1 MSRILQRP
9 MFKRGGTT
17 NTGIMDGFEDMNTED
32 RVQASTGPFIDP
44 LMRYDVAGAKTA
56 RDEAEAALRESAK
69 VAEYDPTFDQGLAL
83 ARAGFNIAS
92 APGGRP
98 ITQILG
104 EVGKESIDDFA
115 AIGQKKA
122 ERAAK
127 QAELDT
133 SINLATFEQ
142 AQSDYN
148 TARELAS
155 DVDIAQENKEKVSII
170 LEESIRLRGLIAD
183 PNTSEAARQGY
194 IDDLLQLNVQ
204 SREARIELQK
214 DLPDLIQQFKYTAG
228 DYANIVAQG
237 DAKIQEYKESTGIDL
252 TKYKGMTTDQI
263 ATEMAKDS
271 INAIK
276 IMEVRGAPLIGGAA
290 AYGIVLAIQEN
301 KNLDF
306 IKKSSE
312 ELVNSRPTAINLQ
325 WAVHRMNNKLSFV
338 KTDELLDV
346 ALKEAKLICDEDVKF
361 CENIGFNGLKIIE
374 EIYNKKNKTVNILT
388 HCNAGWL
395 ATIDWGTATSPI
407 YQAHKKGIPIHVWV
421 DETRPR
427 NQGAN
432 LTSFE
437 LNEEGIPNT
446 IITDNTGGIL
456 MQRGEV
462 DMCIVGT
469 DRTLSTGDVCNKIG
483 TYLKALAAY
492 DNNVPFYVALPSS
505 TIDWETKDYNKIPIE
520 ERNSEELSHIEGK
533 DEKNNIKKVLI
544 YPENSKSMNLA
555 FDITPAKYVTGLITE
570 KGICRA
576 SAIGLKQM
584 FNR

>member
-1 MSRILQRP
+1 MSRILSRP

-32 RVQASTGPFIDP
+32 RVKAESGISIDP
-44 LMRYDVAGAKTA
+44 LMRYDVGGAQTA
-56 RDEAEAALRESAK
+56 RDEALAALRESAK

-122 ERAAK
+122 KRAAK

-155 DVDIAQENKEKVSII
+155 DLDIAQENKEKVSII

-183 PNTSEAARQGY
+183 PNTPEAARQGY

-237 DAKIQEYKESTGIDL
+237 DAKIKEYQESTGIDL

-271 INAIK
+271 INAIAPEIFIPDVGAQMQEGGRVEK
-276 IMEVRGAPLIGGAA
+276 QQGGLSNEDAANLREQSRAGSMGLTFQELRARLPREVSDEVVRLIATSEEA
-290 AYGIVLAIQEN
+290 L
-301 KNLDF
+301 LDF
-306 IKKSSE
+306 
-312 ELVNSRPTAINLQ
+312 
-325 WAVHRMNNKLSFV
+325 
-338 KTDELLDV
+338 
-346 ALKEAKLICDEDVKF
+346 
-361 CENIGFNGLKIIE
+361 
-374 EIYNKKNKTVNILT
+374 
-388 HCNAGWL
+388 
-395 ATIDWGTATSPI
+395 
-407 YQAHKKGIPIHVWV
+407 
-421 DETRPR
+421 
-427 NQGAN
+427 AN
-432 LTSFE
+432 LETQDD
-437 LNEEGIPNT
+437 I
-446 IITDNTGGIL
+446 
-456 MQRGEV
+456 
-462 DMCIVGT
+462 
-469 DRTLSTGDVCNKIG
+469 
-483 TYLKALAAY
+483 ALFNQKY
-492 DNNVPFYVALPSS
+492 QSDLQLPSQ
-505 TIDWETKDYNKIPIE
+505 
-520 ERNSEELSHIEGK
+520 
-533 DEKNNIKKVLI
+533 V
-544 YPENSKSMNLA
+544 A
-555 FDITPAKYVTGLITE
+555 
-570 KGICRA
+570 
-576 SAIGLKQM
+576 
-584 FNR
+584 

>member
-32 RVQASTGPFIDP
+32 RVKAESGISIDP
-44 LMRYDVAGAKTA
+44 LMRYDVGGAQTA
-56 RDEAEAALRESAK
+56 RDEALAALRESAK

-104 EVGKESIDDFA
+104 EVAKESIDDFA

-155 DVDIAQENKEKVSII
+155 DLDIAQENKEKVSII

-183 PNTSEAARQGY
+183 PNTPEAARQGY

-237 DAKIQEYKESTGIDL
+237 DAKIKEYQESTGIDL

-271 INAIK
+271 INAIAPEIFIPDVGAQMQEGGRVEK
-276 IMEVRGAPLIGGAA
+276 QQGGLSNEDAANLRAQSRAGSMGLTFQELRARLPREVSDEVVRLIATSEEA
-290 AYGIVLAIQEN
+290 L
-301 KNLDF
+301 LDF
-306 IKKSSE
+306 
-312 ELVNSRPTAINLQ
+312 
-325 WAVHRMNNKLSFV
+325 
-338 KTDELLDV
+338 
-346 ALKEAKLICDEDVKF
+346 
-361 CENIGFNGLKIIE
+361 
-374 EIYNKKNKTVNILT
+374 
-388 HCNAGWL
+388 
-395 ATIDWGTATSPI
+395 
-407 YQAHKKGIPIHVWV
+407 
-421 DETRPR
+421 
-427 NQGAN
+427 AN
-432 LTSFE
+432 LETQDD
-437 LNEEGIPNT
+437 I
-446 IITDNTGGIL
+446 
-456 MQRGEV
+456 
-462 DMCIVGT
+462 
-469 DRTLSTGDVCNKIG
+469 
-483 TYLKALAAY
+483 ALFNQKY
-492 DNNVPFYVALPSS
+492 QSDLQLPSQ
-505 TIDWETKDYNKIPIE
+505 
-520 ERNSEELSHIEGK
+520 
-533 DEKNNIKKVLI
+533 V
-544 YPENSKSMNLA
+544 A
-555 FDITPAKYVTGLITE
+555 
-570 KGICRA
+570 
-576 SAIGLKQM
+576 
-584 FNR
+584 